1 MPLTPQH
8 VERLRA
14 ETPGCAERIHLDNA
28 GAGLMPRVVSDAIK
42 SHIDLEGNIG
52 GYEAAD
58 ACREAIRSSY
68 TAVADLIGCQS
79 RNVAFVENATVGYA
93 QALSAIPFEKGDTVL
108 TSTSDYIS
116 NQIMFLSLARRMGVE
131 ILRVPNAPEGGV
143 DIEAMCATIR
153 NDRPRL
159 VALTHVPTNSGLVQ
173 PVADIGRVC
182 RENDV
187 LYLVDAC
194 QSVGQ
199 LPIGVHEIGCDFLS
213 ATSRKFLRGPRGS
226 GFLFVADR
234 VLKMGL
240 EPLFIDMQGAE
251 WREADSYVPFDTA
264 ARFENWEFAYALV
277 LGSGAA
283 ARYATAVGVSDIAA
297 RTSSLAD
304 LLRQELGNADLRVLD
319 RGPELCGIVTVEIPG
334 LDATAFHDALQHRGV
349 NSSVSIRAYGVID
362 FDEQDVAW
370 ALRLSPHYY
379 NTEQEIE
386 AAVAAVC
393 EVAGASA

>member
-1 MPLTPQH
+1 MALKPADIQ
-8 VERLRA
+8 RLRA
-14 ETPGCAERIHLDNA
+14 DTPGCAKRIHLDNA
-28 GAGLMPRVVSDAIK
+28 GAGLMPKPVSDAIM
-42 SHIDLEGNIG
+42 SHITLESEMG
-52 GYEAAD
+52 GYEAA
-58 ACREAIRSSY
+58 EARRDEIRAAY
-68 TAVADLIGCQS
+68 AAVADLLGCQS

-93 QALSAIPFEKGDTVL
+93 QALSAIPFQRGDTIL

-116 NQIMFLSLARRMGVE
+116 NQIMFLSLARRMGVV
-131 ILRVPNAPEGGV
+131 ILRVPNAPVGGV
-143 DIEAMCATIR
+143 DVDAMCEMIR
-153 NDRPRL
+153 NDRPKL

-173 PVADIGRVC
+173 PVADVGRVC
-182 RENDV
+182 REDDV

-199 LPIGVHEIGCDFLS
+199 LPVDVDQIGCDFLS

-226 GFLFVADR
+226 GFLFVSDR

-251 WREADSYVPFDTA
+251 WREADSYVPFATA

-297 RTSSLAD
+297 RTSGLAV
-304 LLRQELGNADLRVLD
+304 LLRQRLRDAGFRVLD

-334 LDATAFHDALQHRGV
+334 PDATAFHNALEQRGV

-362 FDEQDVAW
+362 FDELNVAW

-386 AAVAAVC
+386 TAVAKLTYLARL
-393 EVAGASA
+393 